1 MNLIF
6 KMHSKSQSQL
16 LQNQNYLVQ
25 FLYLF
30 SLFSFNLIDKIQP
43 LLIAEGTVVYIFPL
57 EHALGY
63 CS

>member
-16 LQNQNYLVQ
+16 LQNQNYSVK

-43 LLIAEGTVVYIFPL
+43 FLIAEGTVVYMFPL